1 MSGNPQESSVV
12 KLSAREL
19 AEFLLRS
26 GSIDSRHSG
35 VMRAQEGARI
45 HRRLQA
51 ACKKQEGSDYQ
62 SEVYLKGERKLDGL
76 CYQIDGRADGIFTS
90 PDGIRTIDEI
100 KTVEGEVLQDSCPEH
115 WAQARIYAA
124 LLCELEGLSQVRVQ
138 LTYFRID
145 LQQTVI
151 YTEEE
156 DAAWFENYLI
166 GLLTQYSPWARRED
180 DWRRERTA
188 SLSQLVFPFERYRPG
203 QREMA
208 GEIFRTF
215 RDGRILLCQAPTGT
229 GKSMS
234 SIFPAL
240 KAMGEGYGDR
250 VFYLTARGTAAYSA
264 EKAVGILRSGTDSP
278 LRLKNLTL
286 TSKEKLCFLE
296 QRSCTP
302 EDCPYANGYYD
313 RLRAGIAAA
322 LEQDSFTRE
331 EIERLAKEHT
341 LCPFEFQLD
350 LSLWCD
356 LIVGDYNY
364 LFDPKVSLRRFFES
378 GGDYLFLVDE
388 AHNLPDRARDMYSA
402 SLRRSDF
409 SEAAAVFGR
418 KKPKVKKLMREM
430 ERSFDRL
437 REIADEE
444 ENRTFFQDAPP
455 ESFTAQLAEMPGPF
469 QEFLDKNREG
479 EEHDAVLNLYF
490 LVMDFLRVADGYDSH
505 YITQASA
512 YGRDTEITLLCLDPS
527 DFLSDCFSLGRGGVL
542 FSATLS
548 PPGFYRDVC
557 GCGEARCVSPPS
569 PFPRHNLGLY
579 IAGDVSTKYR
589 DREKSAPVVAE
600 YLYAMTAG
608 KTGNYMVYFPSYA
621 YLTMV
626 LELFEEAHPEIVTL
640 VQQPGMDDA
649 AREEFLSHF
658 SETPD
663 RTLLGFGVMGG
674 VFGEGIDLTGERLI
688 GTAVVGVGLPM
699 VSPRQEKLR
708 EYMENR
714 FGSGFDYAYRF
725 PGMNRVLQAA
735 GRVIRTAVDRGV
747 VLLLDDRYL
756 TAGYRM
762 LCPPHWNGA
771 EIVRSPEQLYQL
783 EEDFWER
790 KDESG
795 GNGIISSR

>member
-1 MSGNPQESSVV
+1 MAEHPEEISVV
-12 KLSAREL
+12 RLSAREL

-26 GSIDSRHSG
+26 GSIDSRHG
-35 VMRAQEGARI
+35 GLMRAQEGARI

-51 ACKKQEGSDYQ
+51 AYKKQEGSDYQ
-62 SEVYLKGERKLDGL
+62 SEVYLKGERLQSGIH
-76 CYQIDGRADGIFTS
+76 YQIDGRADGIFTS

-100 KTVEGEVLQDSCPEH
+100 KTVEGEIERDSCPEH

-124 LLCELEGLSQVRVQ
+124 LLCESEGISRARVQ
-138 LTYFRID
+138 LSYFRID
-145 LQQTVI
+145 LQQTVQ
-151 YTEEE
+151 YTEEQ
-156 DAAWFENYLI
+156 DAGWFEEYLR
-166 GLLTQYSPWARRED
+166 GLLEEYSPWAKRED

-188 SLSQLVFPFERYRPG
+188 SLAGLTFPFAAYRPG

-208 GEIFRTF
+208 GEIFRAF
-215 RDGRILLCQAPTGT
+215 RDERLLLCQAPTGT

-240 KAMGEGYGDR
+240 KALGEGYGDR
-250 VFYLTARGTAAYSA
+250 VFYLTARGTAAHAA
-264 EKAVGILRSGTDSP
+264 ENAVRILREQNAAP

-313 RLRAGIAAA
+313 RLRSGIAEA
-322 LEQDSFTRE
+322 LQEDCFTRE
-331 EIERLAKEHT
+331 DIERLAKEHT

-364 LFDPKVSLRRFFES
+364 LFDPKVALRRFFDG

-402 SLRRSDF
+402 ALRRSDF
-409 SEAAAVFGR
+409 TETAAVFGR
-418 KKPKVKKLMREM
+418 KKPKIKTLIREM

-437 REIADEE
+437 REIADGE
-444 ENRTFFQDAPP
+444 ENRTFFQDQPP
-455 ESFTAQLAEMPGPF
+455 ESLVAQLAGMVGPA
-469 QEFLDKNREG
+469 QEYLDRHREG
-479 EEHDAVLNLYF
+479 EEHDAVLTLYF
-490 LVMDFLRVADGYDSH
+490 LIQDFLRVADGYDSH
-505 YITQASA
+505 YITQVSA
-512 YGRDTEITLLCLDPS
+512 YGRESEITLLCLDPS
-527 DFLSDCFSLGRGGVL
+527 DFLSDCFALGRGSVL

-548 PPGFYRDVC
+548 PPGFYRDIC
-557 GCGEARCVSPPS
+557 GCGEARCVSLPS
-569 PFPRHNLGLY
+569 PFPRSNLGLY
-579 IAGDVSTKYR
+579 IAGDISTRYR
-589 DREKSAPVVAE
+589 DREGSAPAVAE

-608 KTGNYMVYFPSYA
+608 KTGNYMAYFPSYA
-621 YLTMV
+621 YLQMV
-626 LELFEEAHPEIVTL
+626 LELFEQAHPEVATIV
-640 VQQPGMDDA
+640 QHSGMDDA

-658 SETPD
+658 AETPD

-688 GTAVVGVGLPM
+688 GTAVIGVGLPM

-708 EYMENR
+708 EYMDAR

-735 GRVIRTAVDRGV
+735 GRVIRTATDRGV

-756 TAGYRM
+756 TGGYRM

-771 EIVRSPEQLYQL
+771 EIVRSPDQLLRL
-783 EEDFWER
+783 EENFWEQ
-790 KDESG
+790 DAGESP
-795 GNGIISSR
+795 IK

>member
-1 MSGNPQESSVV
+1 MTDHPQQKSVV
-12 KLSAREL
+12 HLSAREL

-26 GSIDSRHSG
+26 GSIDSRHGG

-51 ACKKQEGSDYQ
+51 VCKKEEGSDYQ
-62 SEVYLKGERKLDGL
+62 SEVYLKGERELDGL
-76 CYQIDGRADGIFTS
+76 VFQIDGRADGIFTS
-90 PDGIRTIDEI
+90 PDGIRTVDEI

-124 LLCELEGLSQVRVQ
+124 LLCELEGLSRVRVQ

-156 DAAWFENYLI
+156 DAAWFENYLT
-166 GLLTQYSPWARRED
+166 GLLTQYSPWAKRED
-180 DWRRERTA
+180 DWRRERTV
-188 SLSQLVFPFERYRPG
+188 SLSQLGFPFDQYRPG

-215 RDGRILLCQAPTGT
+215 RDGRLLLCQAPTGT

-286 TSKEKLCFLE
+286 TSKEKICFLE

-322 LEQDSFTRE
+322 LRQDSFTRE
-331 EIERLAKEHT
+331 EIERLAREHT

-409 SEAAAVFGR
+409 TETASVFGR
-418 KKPKVKKLMREM
+418 KQPKVKKLIREM

-437 REIADEE
+437 REAADQQ
-444 ENRTFFQDAPP
+444 ENRTFFQDTPRG
-455 ESFTAQLAEMPGPF
+455 SFTDQLSAMTGPF
-469 QEFLDKNREG
+469 QEFLDKHREG
-479 EEHDAVLNLYF
+479 EEHDAILQLYF
-490 LVMDFLRVADGYDSH
+490 LIQDYLRVADGYDDH
-505 YITQASA
+505 YITQVSV

-527 DFLSDCFSLGRGGVL
+527 DFLRDCFSLGRGGVL

-548 PPGFYRDVC
+548 PPGFYQDIC
-557 GCGEARCVSPPS
+557 GCGEARCVSLPS
-569 PFPRHNLGLY
+569 PFPRKNLGLY

-608 KTGNYMVYFPSYA
+608 KTGNYMAYFPSYA

-626 LELFEEAHPEIVTL
+626 LDLFEEAHPEVMTL

-649 AREEFLSHF
+649 AREEFLSYF
-658 SETPD
+658 SENPD

-735 GRVIRTAVDRGV
+735 GRVIRTASDRGV
-747 VLLLDDRYL
+747 VLLLDERYL

-771 EIVRSPEQLYQL
+771 EVVRSPQQLYQL
-783 EEDFWER
+783 EEDFWQN
-790 KDESG
+790 KDDNKYG
-795 GNGIISSR
+795 F